1 MPAVERAF
9 VSEEMTCSATG
20 SLPIHTAI
28 LKDSTV
34 LVNTTNLATVRFR
47 EEGNYSCVATS
58 KYGTDVQE
66 IVVILPGEPEAN
78 NHDH

>member
-66 IVVILPGEPEAN
+66 IVVILPGEPEVN